1 MRISKVLTL
10 VLALSLALALPA
22 WSASAQEGK
31 SGSVTT
37 ITLLHPHPGAYKAVL
52 AEFAKVHPEI
62 KVEEQS
68 IPFNEMINQVQA
80 RLGSKDDT
88 LDVLAVDPPRLANMV
103 TNGFLD
109 QVPKDNAALMKQVDT
124 PVGVQSVTY
133 KDVQY
138 AYPIWTSDNLLFYNV
153 DVLKKAGIAI
163 PGATPAKRWTWEQ
176 VLDAAQKVKAA
187 KAADYGFGIEQ
198 VDRYYALQ
206 PMIES
211 FGGSPGLVGDGNLT
225 PDVNSQNW
233 IKFGEWYASLYT
245 SGLSP
250 RGIDASQMPELFAN
264 GKVALYL
271 AGPTRIAQLQS
282 SNMAGKWGI
291 SPHPYFQGKKIIT
304 PTDSWAL
311 GVSAFSKKMQAGH
324 TFVKFVAL
332 TKVGATA
339 MSSLFNLPPVNI
351 EAYPAFIERMKGIAP
366 GKLEQ
371 LDAILKEDN
380 GKHARHR
387 PSSVGYVAYEIIMN
401 KSFSDIRNGFK
412 VKEILDRSQA
422 DLTRALAQFK

>member
-1 MRISKVLTL
+1 MRISKVLTPVL
-10 VLALSLALALPA
+10 VLALSSALALPG
-22 WSASAQEGK
+22 WSASGTEEK
-31 SGSVTT
+31 TIT

-68 IPFNEMINQVQA
+68 ITFNEMINQVQA

-103 TNGFLD
+103 SSGFLD
-109 QVPKDNAALMKQVDT
+109 EVPKDNAALMKQVDSQ
-124 PVGVQSVTY
+124 VGVQSVTY
-133 KDVQY
+133 ANVQY
-138 AYPIWTSDNLLFYNV
+138 AYPIWTSDNLLFYNTE
-153 DVLKKAGIAI
+153 VLKKAGIAT
-163 PGATPAKRWTWEQ
+163 PGATPSKRWTWEQ
-176 VLDAAQKVKAA
+176 VLDASKKVKAT
-187 KAADYGFGIEQ
+187 KAADYGFAIEQ

-225 PDVNSQNW
+225 PDVNSQGW
-233 IKFGEWYASLYT
+233 IQFGEWYSSLYT
-245 SGLSP
+245 GGLSP

-282 SNMAGKWGI
+282 SNMVGKWGI
-291 SPHPYFQGKKIIT
+291 SPHPHFQGKKIIT

-311 GVSAFSKKMQAGH
+311 GVSAFSKKKQAGH

-332 TKVGATA
+332 TKDGATA
-339 MSSLFNLPPVNI
+339 MSSYFNLPPVNT
-351 EAYPAFIERMKGIAP
+351 EAYPAFIERMRGIAP
-366 GKLEQ
+366 GKLDQ

-387 PSSVGYVAYEIIMN
+387 PSSIGYVAFEIIMN
-401 KSFSDIRNGFK
+401 KAFSDIRNGFK
-412 VKEILDRSQA
+412 AKEILDRAQA
-422 DLTRALAQFK
+422 DLTRTLAQYK